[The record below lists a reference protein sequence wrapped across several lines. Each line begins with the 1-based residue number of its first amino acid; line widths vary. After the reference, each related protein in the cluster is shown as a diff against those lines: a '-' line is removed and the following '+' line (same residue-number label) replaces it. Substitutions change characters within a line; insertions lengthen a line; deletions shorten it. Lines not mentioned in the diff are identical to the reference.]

1 MSSTSVF
8 GASGTGAGG
17 FGAVDAGAGAA
28 GGAAESVF
36 TGAGLPVETLFC
48 VLNVW
53 GKGSD
58 R

>member
-8 GASGTGAGG
+8 AASGTGAGG

-28 GGAAESVF
+28 GGDAESVF
-36 TGAGLPVETLFC
+36 AGAGSPGGTLFC
-48 VLNVW
+48 LLNVW